1 MEKEDK
7 MNLLFS
13 INKKCISLL
22 QTSMWSIWKNG
33 GDVEYHVYVFHTD
46 LGEKEKHHIRE
57 SMPKEIE
64 WNFIFV
70 PEELFADFVTTKRYP
85 KEIYYRLAAPY
96 LLPESVDRILYMDV
110 DTIVIN
116 SLMDLYKMD
125 FEGNYFMGCTNTQ
138 LVLQKFNQVRLGV
151 DVEKNVPYINTGVL
165 MMNLPLLRENLRFDD
180 ICEFSEKKKQMLILP
195 DQDILTAL
203 YGEHVKLID
212 NLRYNL
218 SDRTLLAYNADPR
231 NKDIIDEEWVR
242 KNTSII
248 HYFGR
253 NKPWK
258 KKYVGILDVFYDEI
272 ENEYAEY
279 WFQKGKTVESVVGG
293 PM

>member
-1 MEKEDK
+1 

-33 GDVEYHVYVFHTD
+33 GADQYHVYVFHTD
-46 LGEKEKHHIRE
+46 LDEKMKKHIEE
-57 SMPKEIE
+57 SLPQEIQ

-70 PEELFADFVTTKRYP
+70 PEEIFADFVTTKRYP

-96 LLPESVDRILYMDV
+96 LLPQNLERVLYMDV
-110 DTIVIN
+110 DTVVIN
-116 SLMDLYKMD
+116 SLMELYESD
-125 FEGNYFMGCTNTQ
+125 FEDNYFMGCTNTQ
-138 LVLQKFNQVRLGV
+138 LFLQKVNQVRLGM
-151 DVEKNVPYINTGVL
+151 DVEKDVPYINTGVL
-165 MMNLPLLRENLRFDD
+165 MMNLPLLRENLNFAD

-212 NLRYNL
+212 KLLYNL
-218 SDRTLLAYNADPR
+218 SDRTILVYNADPR
-231 NKDIIDEEWVR
+231 NKPIDREWV
-242 KNTSII
+242 KDNTSII

-258 KKYVGILDVFYDEI
+258 SKYIGILGDFYKEI
-272 ENEYAEY
+272 ENEYTQY
-279 WFQKGKTVESVVGG
+279 WFKRRDDDLC
-293 PM
+293 

>member
-1 MEKEDK
+1 

-22 QTSMWSIWKNG
+22 QTCMWSVWKNG
-33 GDVEYHVYVFHTD
+33 GAEEYHIYVFHTD
-46 LGEKEKHHIRE
+46 LGEKEMEHIME
-57 SMPKEIE
+57 TLPEGID
-64 WNFIFV
+64 WNFIYV

-96 LLPESVDRILYMDV
+96 LLPESLERVLYMDV
-110 DTIVIN
+110 DTVVIN
-116 SLMDLYKMD
+116 SLMDLYQTD
-125 FEGNYFMGCTNTQ
+125 FEGNYFMGCTNTK
-138 LVLQKFNQVRLGV
+138 VPLQKFNQVRLGI
-151 DVEKNVPYINTGVL
+151 DVEKDVPYINTGVL
-165 MMNLPLLRENLRFDD
+165 MMNLPLLRENLNFED

-218 SDRTLLAYNADPR
+218 SDRTLLAYNADPQKG
-231 NKDIIDEEWVR
+231 NVDEAWVR

-258 KKYVGILDVFYDEI
+258 KKYIGILDVFYE
-272 ENEYAEY
+272 ELEEEYTKY
-279 WFQKGKTVESVVGG
+279 LFGKERQII
-293 PM
+293 

>member
-1 MEKEDK
+1 

-22 QTSMWSIWKNG
+22 QTCLWSIWKNG
-33 GDVEYHVYVFHTD
+33 GDSEYQVFVFHTE
-46 LGEKEKHHIRE
+46 LEEKEKCNIVD
-57 SMPKEIE
+57 SLPQEIQ
-64 WNFIFV
+64 WNFIDV
-70 PEELFADFVTTKRYP
+70 PVEMFDDFVTTKRYP

-96 LLPESVDRILYMDV
+96 LLPKSLDRILYMDV

-116 SLMDLYKMD
+116 SLMDLYQSD
-125 FEGNYFMGCTNTQ
+125 FDGNYFMGCTNTK
-138 LVLQKFNQVRLGV
+138 LPLQKLNQARLGI
-151 DVEKNVPYINTGVL
+151 DMEKDVPYINTGVL
-165 MMNLPLLRENLRFDD
+165 MMNLPLLREHLDFED
-180 ICEFSEKKKQMLILP
+180 ICDFSEKKKQMLILP

-218 SDRTLLAYNADPR
+218 SDRTLIAYNADPR
-231 NKDIIDEEWVR
+231 NMGIDACWVR
-242 KNTSII
+242 ENTSII

-258 KKYVGILDVFYDEI
+258 KNYVGIFARELFWFRLEI
-272 ENEYAEY
+272 
-279 WFQKGKTVESVVGG
+279 SL
-293 PM
+293 

>member
-1 MEKEDK
+1 

-22 QTSMWSIWKNG
+22 QTCMWSVWKNG
-33 GDVEYHVYVFHTD
+33 GAEEYHIYVFHTD
-46 LGEKEKHHIRE
+46 LGEKEMEHIME
-57 SMPKEIE
+57 TLPEGID
-64 WNFIFV
+64 WNFIYV

-96 LLPESVDRILYMDV
+96 LLPESLDRVLYMDV
-110 DTIVIN
+110 DTVVIN
-116 SLMDLYKMD
+116 SLMDLYQTD
-125 FEGNYFMGCTNTQ
+125 FEGNYFMGCTNTK
-138 LVLQKFNQVRLGV
+138 VPLQKFNQVRLGI
-151 DVEKNVPYINTGVL
+151 DVEKDVPYINTGVL
-165 MMNLPLLRENLRFDD
+165 MMNLPLLRENLNFED

-218 SDRTLLAYNADPR
+218 SDRTLLAYNADPQKE
-231 NKDIIDEEWVR
+231 NVDEAWVR

-258 KKYVGILDVFYDEI
+258 KKYIGILDVFYVEL
-272 ENEYAEY
+272 EEEYTRY
-279 WFQKGKTVESVVGG
+279 IFGKERQII
-293 PM
+293 

>member
-1 MEKEDK
+1 

-22 QTSMWSIWKNG
+22 QTCMWSVWKNG
-33 GDVEYHVYVFHTD
+33 GAEEYHIYVFHTD
-46 LGEKEKHHIRE
+46 LGEKEMEHIME
-57 SMPKEIE
+57 TLPEGID
-64 WNFIFV
+64 WNFIYV

-96 LLPESVDRILYMDV
+96 LLPESLERVLYMDV
-110 DTIVIN
+110 DTVVIN
-116 SLMDLYKMD
+116 SLMDLYQTD
-125 FEGNYFMGCTNTQ
+125 FEGNYFMGCTNTK
-138 LVLQKFNQVRLGV
+138 VPLQKFNQVRLGI
-151 DVEKNVPYINTGVL
+151 DVEKDVPYINTGVL
-165 MMNLPLLRENLRFDD
+165 MMNLPLLRENLNFED

-218 SDRTLLAYNADPR
+218 SDRTLLSYNAAPQ
-231 NKDIIDEEWVR
+231 KDNVDEAWVR

-258 KKYVGILDVFYDEI
+258 KKYIGRLDVFYVEL
-272 ENEYAEY
+272 EEEYTRY
-279 WFQKGKTVESVVGG
+279 LFGKERQII
-293 PM
+293 

>member
-1 MEKEDK
+1 

-22 QTSMWSIWKNG
+22 QTCMWSVWKNG
-33 GDVEYHVYVFHTD
+33 GAEKYHIYVFHTD
-46 LGEKEKHHIRE
+46 LGEKEMKYIME
-57 SMPKEIE
+57 TLPEGID
-64 WNFIFV
+64 WNFIYV

-96 LLPESVDRILYMDV
+96 LLPESLDRVLYMDV
-110 DTIVIN
+110 DTVVIN
-116 SLMDLYKMD
+116 SLMDLYQTD
-125 FEGNYFMGCTNTQ
+125 FEGNYFMGCTNTK
-138 LVLQKFNQVRLGV
+138 VPLQKFNQVRLGI
-151 DVEKNVPYINTGVL
+151 DVEKDVPYINTGVL
-165 MMNLPLLRENLRFDD
+165 MMNLPLLRENLNFED

-218 SDRTLLAYNADPR
+218 SDRTLLAYNAAPQ
-231 NKDIIDEEWVR
+231 KDNVDEVWVR

-258 KKYVGILDVFYDEI
+258 KKYIGILDVFYE
-272 ENEYAEY
+272 ELEEEYIRY
-279 WFQKGKTVESVVGG
+279 LFGKERQII
-293 PM
+293 